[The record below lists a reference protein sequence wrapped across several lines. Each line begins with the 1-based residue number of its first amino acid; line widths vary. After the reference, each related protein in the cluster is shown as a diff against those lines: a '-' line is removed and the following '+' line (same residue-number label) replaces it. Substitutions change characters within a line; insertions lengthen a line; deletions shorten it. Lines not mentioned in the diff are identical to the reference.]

1 VHRNFHIS
9 SAWHSF
15 FVVELQNKD
24 TERGEYYEDRFDHT
38 KHKAKESAEHTKHQA
53 SDKLDD
59 FKHQAEKAKHEVAK
73 VVPQPVKDTA
83 DKISDKAHQAKVRLS

>member
-1 VHRNFHIS
+1 MHG
-9 SAWHSF
+9 
-15 FVVELQNKD
+15 D
-24 TERGEYYEDRFDHT
+24 YEHTFDKT
-38 KHKAKESAEHTKHQA
+38 KHRTKESAEDAKHQA

-83 DKISDKAHQAKVRLS
+83 DKISDKAHQAKVRLQLCMMCKLC